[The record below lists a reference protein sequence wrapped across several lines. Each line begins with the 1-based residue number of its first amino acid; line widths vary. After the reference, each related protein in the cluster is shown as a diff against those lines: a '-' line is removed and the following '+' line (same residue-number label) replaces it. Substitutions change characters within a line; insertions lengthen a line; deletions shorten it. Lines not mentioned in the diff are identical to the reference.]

1 MSANDNNHSTI
12 SAAPEGRNLHEII
25 DWIKSVQVVGMKFPP
40 KKSNYYVDL
49 GLFLLYYKRYKPG
62 VSIQLVDCEFLGL
75 VEMHPT
81 DMGITVLARFDLP
94 ESEEPVVAKGY
105 LLTEVFGDELYN
117 TLPGKGESINLEI
130 LIPKESLTELSS
142 TEWKVSTM
150 KGKYKEQLLPLR
162 IKRFL
167 P

>member
-1 MSANDNNHSTI
+1 MNDKNISTL
-12 SAAPEGRNLHEII
+12 SVAPEGKNLHEII
-25 DWIKSVQVVGMKFPP
+25 DWIKSVQVRGMKFPP

-62 VSIQLVDCEFLGL
+62 VSLQLVDCEFLGL

-94 ESEEPVVAKGY
+94 DSDTPIVTKGY
-105 LLTEVFGDELYN
+105 LLTEVFGDELYDI
-117 TLPGKGESINLEI
+117 LPGKGESINLEI
-130 LIPKESLTELSS
+130 LIPKESLIEISS
-142 TEWKVSTM
+142 TEWQVSTI
-150 KGKYKEQLLPLR
+150 KGKYKEELLPLR
-162 IKRFL
+162 ILKFL

>member
-1 MSANDNNHSTI
+1 MNDKNISTL
-12 SAAPEGRNLHEII
+12 SVAPEGKNLHEII
-25 DWIKSVQVVGMKFPP
+25 DWIKSVQVRGMKFPP

-62 VSIQLVDCEFLGL
+62 VSLQLVDCEFLGL

-94 ESEEPVVAKGY
+94 DSDTPIVTKGY
-105 LLTEVFGDELYN
+105 LLTEVFGDELYD

-130 LIPKESLTELSS
+130 LIPKESLIEISS
-142 TEWKVSTM
+142 TEWQVSTI
-150 KGKYKEQLLPLR
+150 KGKYKEELLPLR
-162 IKRFL
+162 ILKFL